1 MSAEFAVEARKKYPE
16 KDILILG
23 SLGPICES
31 HQPGRFT
38 KYLSEKGKLL
48 LKIVCEDYAP
58 FVWNYLPGHQFCI
71 DTYSKLTKALYDGG
85 VDAFLLETMNNW
97 QETELGLEGIKK
109 FKNNT
114 KDLPHLPI
122 YVSLEGA
129 LR

>member
-1 MSAEFAVEARKKYPE
+1 MSAELAVKARKKYPE
-16 KDILILG
+16 KDVLILG

-31 HQPGRFT
+31 HQPGRFA
-38 KYLSEKGKLL
+38 KYLAEKGKLL
-48 LKIVCEDYAP
+48 LEIVCDDYQP
-58 FVWNYLPGHQFCI
+58 FVWNHLTGDQFCI
-71 DTYSKLTKALYDGG
+71 DTYYKLTKALYDGG

-97 QETELGLEGIKK
+97 KETELGLEGIKK
-109 FKNNT
+109 FKNNA